1 MMKKMKP
8 KGMKS
13 GGVMKT
19 KGYKAGGKVKAKGM
33 KMGGKVKP
41 KGMKMGG
48 KVYQQSV
55 DKAENKKK
63 IKKAPM
69 TREGSGNSRGGGAAL
84 RGTKFVGV
92 R

>member
-1 MMKKMKP
+1 MPNVRGKEFPYTPEGMAMAKQAAV
-8 KGMKS
+8 GMKN
-13 GGVMKT
+13 
-19 KGYKAGGKVKAKGM
+19 
-33 KMGGKVKP
+33 
-41 KGMKMGG
+41 GG

-69 TREGSGNSRGGGAAL
+69 TREKSGNSRGGGAAL
-84 RGTKFVGV
+84 RGPKFVGV